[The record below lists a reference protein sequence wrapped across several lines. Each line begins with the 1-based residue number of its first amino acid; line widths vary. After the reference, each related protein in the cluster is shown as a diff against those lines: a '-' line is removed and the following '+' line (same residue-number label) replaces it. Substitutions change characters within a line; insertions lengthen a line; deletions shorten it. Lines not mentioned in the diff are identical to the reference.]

1 MRRFR
6 RLSIPHHAHPLV
18 RRTFEEMNH
27 QRIGILD
34 MADRTGV
41 NKNTINDWK
50 NRSNPQ
56 VQNLDAC
63 FAALGLQLTL
73 RKESDV

>member
-1 MRRFR
+1 
-6 RLSIPHHAHPLV
+6 
-18 RRTFEEMNH
+18 MNH

-34 MADRTGV
+34 MSDRTGV

-56 VQNLDAC
+56 VQNLEAC
-63 FAALGLQLTL
+63 FTALGLQLTL
-73 RKESDV
+73 RKEIDA